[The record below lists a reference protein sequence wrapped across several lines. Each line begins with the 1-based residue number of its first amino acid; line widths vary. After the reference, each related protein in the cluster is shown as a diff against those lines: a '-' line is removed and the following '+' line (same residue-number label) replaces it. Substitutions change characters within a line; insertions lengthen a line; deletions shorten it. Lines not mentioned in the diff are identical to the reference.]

1 MSKKKKTPLL
11 ETEAPLLGSA
21 VRFKIIHSD
30 MKRYYVVEEH
40 SENIICYCGNRYQA
54 EHLVEMLNA
63 IMDLDEEPELIN

>member
-1 MSKKKKTPLL
+1 
-11 ETEAPLLGSA
+11 
-21 VRFKIIHSD
+21 